1 MYRRKI
7 YCVDG
12 STFIDDISLQYGYD
26 AFTRVERVMTEF
38 FEDNDVY
45 VFPLNEEY
53 DSDELLIV
61 ATYYRDIAPWAET
74 LVVDWHIRPY
84 IEE

>member
-1 MYRRKI
+1 MYRKKI

-26 AFTRVERVMTEF
+26 VFVRVERMMTEL
-38 FEDNDVY
+38 FEDNDIY
-45 VFPLNEEY
+45 IFPLNEKY
-53 DSDELLIV
+53 GSDELLIV

-74 LVVDWHIRPY
+74 LVVNWHKTPY
-84 IEE
+84 FE